1 MRPPRVDEGSPGTP
15 WQTLLNML
23 EPSPGRL
30 RRTLLVLPPMFVALA
45 IFETFRV
52 PEPALGVI
60 IVLFAAREDT
70 ASTATSSLVFAAGLT
85 VGSLIA
91 IMMLAA
97 SLSQPALRIPLM
109 AALTFATMFMS
120 RASPLGMP
128 LFIVGFFAVLVMTLA
143 DSMQSLALAPTGVS
157 NAEGTSAPALA
168 SLPPEEVL
176 LHDALWLGA
185 VAAIAALSLMV
196 ANRIAGRDPAL
207 LLRAALA
214 RRLDAAAAF
223 CRGEAGAAAALVAVG
238 REGTAPLLKL
248 ATLAEKTH
256 HLRARHEADERLV
269 RALNRL
275 VLLLIAWDEAGEDAE
290 SRAAIAPLA
299 PVCAALARRIREGA
313 AGQAL
318 FEPPTE
324 GSGDAEEALPGAL
337 PALAAELRTTLEAAR
352 RADRDRLAARASRH
366 HPAQAASAFF
376 LPDAFAPDNTRFALK
391 VTLAVM
397 IAYAIEHGFDWP
409 GISTCVVTCFFVAL
423 GTVGESLHKMTLR
436 LSGCVVGAIL
446 GLGSIVWLM
455 PSMVAFSQIAV
466 LVLAVG
472 GLSAWIANGSPRIGY
487 AGLQLMLAFALTTLQ
502 GYGPTLDMQTARD
515 RVVGIIVGNVLT
527 TLCLVLIWPVR
538 VGDAVRRDMAAALA
552 TLGAMMA
559 LELENGAPAERRAR
573 DQALR
578 DRFAGAISHA
588 GATVPDDR
596 FEHPTTSRDAIGHEA
611 VARLARLVVPVSVI
625 VTDDARSEARVQV
638 SDTARAAIDAHHR
651 AMSAWFERAAHWVRT
666 GAGGGAAL
674 RTALPAPP
682 DPGRV
687 SERPLVA
694 RASLYVMLHRDLE
707 AFLDAALPASSGA
720 EPERSAGGATLA
732 LA

>member
-1 MRPPRVDEGSPGTP
+1 
-15 WQTLLNML
+15 ML

-52 PEPALGVI
+52 PEPALGVF
-60 IVLFAAREDT
+60 IVLFAAREDA
-70 ASTATSSLVFAAGLT
+70 ASTATSSVVFAVGLT
-85 VGSLIA
+85 FGSLIA
-91 IMMLAA
+91 IMVLAA

-128 LFIVGFFAVLVMTLA
+128 IFLVGFFAVLVMTLA

-185 VAAIAALSLMV
+185 VAAIAALSLLV

-214 RRLDAAAAF
+214 RRLDAAVAF
-223 CRGEAGAAAALVAVG
+223 CHGEAGAAAALVAVG

-275 VLLLIAWDEAGEDAE
+275 VLLLVAWDEAGDGAE

-299 PVCAALARRIREGA
+299 PLCAALARRIREGA
-313 AGQAL
+313 AGQPL

-324 GSGDAEEALPGAL
+324 GSCDEGELPGAL

-352 RADRDRLAARASRH
+352 RADEDRLAARAPRH
-366 HPAQAASAFF
+366 AAAQAASAFL
-376 LPDAFAPDNTRFALK
+376 LPDAFSPDNIRFALK

-397 IAYAIEHGFDWP
+397 IAYTVEHGLDWP
-409 GISTCVVTCFFVAL
+409 GISTCVITCFFVAL

-436 LSGCVVGAIL
+436 LGGCVVGAIL

-466 LVLAVG
+466 LVLAAG
-472 GLSAWIANGSPRIGY
+472 GLSAWIANGSPRIAY
-487 AGLQLMLAFALTTLQ
+487 AGLQLMLAFVLTTLQ

-515 RVVGIIVGNVLT
+515 RVVGVIVGNVLT

-538 VGDAVRRDMAAALA
+538 VGDAVRRDMAAALT

-559 LELENGAPAERRAR
+559 LELDDVAPAERRTR
-573 DQALR
+573 EQALR
-578 DRFAGAISHA
+578 DQFAGAISHA

-596 FEHPTTSRDAIGHEA
+596 FEHPSTSRDVIGHEA

-625 VTDDARSEARVQV
+625 VTDDARSEARPQV
-638 SDTARAAIDAHHR
+638 LDTVRVAIDAHHR
-651 AMSAWFERAAHWVRT
+651 AMSEWFERAAQWVRT

-674 RTALPAPP
+674 RTALPTPP
-682 DPGRV
+682 DPGPMTG
-687 SERPLVA
+687 RPLVA

-720 EPERSAGGATLA
+720 NPEPSAAGATLA